1 MKTGITTS
9 QKITRTKRTSKEH
22 PSNAHGTRTE
32 HRPPIVGFMKV
43 LTVKETADVLKVKP
57 QWVYRMMRNDGL
69 PCIRLGR
76 QIRIDE
82 ESLEKWLAERRSG
95 G

>member
-1 MKTGITTS
+1 
-9 QKITRTKRTSKEH
+9 
-22 PSNAHGTRTE
+22 
-32 HRPPIVGFMKV
+32 MKV

-95 G
+95 GDGSQPMHRDLK

>member
-1 MKTGITTS
+1 
-9 QKITRTKRTSKEH
+9 
-22 PSNAHGTRTE
+22 
-32 HRPPIVGFMKV
+32 MKV

-57 QWVYRMMRNDGL
+57 QWVYRMIRNDGL

-76 QIRIDE
+76 RLRIDE
-82 ESLEKWLAERRSG
+82 DSLLKWLAERRFVVGLRVSPVRVGTG